1 MTLHRLIAKFAIAL
15 SLTFIAPLALPVAFS
30 SQANAENMKIASLA
44 GSWRGRGTVKTSLKG
59 KKESIRCRLKNRNSK
74 DAAKISILG
83 NCSVGNFLLPV
94 NGWIKREGKGN
105 AYKASLFN
113 SLARMS
119 SNFFTGKIKGK
130 KLGLNYKGVDNK
142 TKERVHATIII
153 VHKTASSFDL
163 QIRRADPASKK
174 QFSVGTIK
182 FKKK

>member
-1 MTLHRLIAKFAIAL
+1 MTLHRTIIKFAIAL
-15 SLTFIAPLALPVAFS
+15 SLTFMAQITLPTAFS
-30 SQANAENMKIASLA
+30 SEAKAENMKIASLA

-59 KKESIRCRLKNRNSK
+59 KKEGIRCRLTNRNSK
-74 DAAKISILG
+74 DAAKITILG

-105 AYKASLFN
+105 SYKASLFN

-119 SNFFTGKIKGK
+119 SNFFTGKIRGR

-142 TKERVHATIII
+142 TKERVHASITI
-153 VHKTASSFDL
+153 VHKNASSFEL
-163 QIRRADPASKK
+163 QIKRADPDSKK
-174 QFSVGTIK
+174 QFNVGTIK

>member
-1 MTLHRLIAKFAIAL
+1 MVLRRTIIKFATAL
-15 SLTFIAPLALPVAFS
+15 SLIFAAQFTLPTVFL
-30 SQANAENMKIASLA
+30 SQAKAEKMKIASLA

-59 KKESIRCRLKNRNSK
+59 KKESIRCRLTNRDNKSSSK
-74 DAAKISILG
+74 MTIFG

-105 AYKASLFN
+105 SYKASLFN

-119 SNFFTGKIKGK
+119 SNFFAGKIKGK

-142 TKERVHATIII
+142 TKERVHASITII
-153 VHKTASSFDL
+153 HKSASSFDL
-163 QIRRADPASKK
+163 QIKRADPDSKK
-174 QFSVGTIK
+174 QFNVGTIK